1 MERRQNNM
9 NLAIIQARMG
19 SSRLPNKVLMDLCGK
34 PALWHVIDRVK
45 KAKRIDE
52 IVVATTIEKQDLQL
66 VKFCADN
73 GVRVYVGSES
83 DVLDRYYQAA
93 KLFKPDNVVR
103 ITSDCPLIDHELI
116 DEIIEK
122 HEKENNDYTSNTLK
136 ETYPDGLDCEI
147 MKYAVLKRAWEEATM
162 ASEREHVTQY
172 IIKNDSFKKNNIE
185 NNEDRSAERWT
196 LDTDQDYIFIKS
208 VYEELYHLNK
218 AFLSHDIYDLLKRKP
233 EIRSLNS
240 GIIRNEGL
248 LKSLEND
255 FVFQK

>member
-1 MERRQNNM
+1 M

-73 GVRVYVGSES
+73 GIRVYVGSES

-93 KLFKPDNVVR
+93 KLFKPDNVIR

-116 DEIIEK
+116 DEIINIHTEQK
-122 HEKENNDYTSNTLK
+122 NDYTSNTLVDSF
-136 ETYPDGLDCEI
+136 PDGLDCEV
-147 MKYAVLKRAWEEATM
+147 MKYEVLEKAWKKAELL
-162 ASEREHVTQY
+162 SEREHVTPY
-172 IIKNDSFKKNNIE
+172 IKKGNFKKFNVICEPDKRNF
-185 NNEDRSAERWT
+185 RWT
-196 LDTDQDYIFIKS
+196 LDTEKDYEFIKA
-208 VYEELYHLNK
+208 VYGHLYALNPD
-218 AFLSHDIYDLLKRKP
+218 FLSKDIYDLLNKIP
-233 EIRSLNS
+233 EINDINS
-240 GIIRNEGL
+240 GIIRNEGY
-248 LKSLEND
+248 LKSIAND
-255 FVFQK
+255 KIINQ